1 MVQPST
7 MLNKIS
13 GLARWAVAVVFAVGA
28 ASLYAAPIEIET
40 SAAISKEAG
49 LDSARQEALR
59 EAVKQASDLVQVSV
73 MASERVSPQGQII
86 ESSRIRTTDAVPEY
100 RIVREW
106 VSEQRLHLLVRFEP
120 ADAAAKAHHAR
131 QGYRKKVV
139 VVPFVV
145 HRPSH
150 VVNTFRD
157 FPKELMYRLEKTGA
171 VLARFSDYS
180 IPAENSSEAETA
192 IRAAVRQIAAKQD
205 GQFVIAGEIRDVMN
219 VDAAPPSSLFSFPKK
234 RRSFETHLAVYDG
247 LTGARLAQHRF
258 GTQVEGAA
266 AEDSGKQFG
275 TSDFLATEFG
285 MGVEGVVRS
294 AVSAALDDIRSIPFT
309 AKVVRV
315 AGSKVYINAGATSL
329 IAPGDKFA
337 TYQAQDEMTLK
348 DPSSQSDYGM
358 PLTPLASIQIT
369 QVYPLFAV
377 GQLQSTQQ
385 NISIKAGDL
394 VRFDAKKE
402 P

>member
-1 MVQPST
+1 
-7 MLNKIS
+7 MLNKLPA
-13 GLARWAVAVVFAVGA
+13 LARWAVALVFAVCAVG
-28 ASLYAAPIEIET
+28 LHAAPVEIET

-59 EAVKQASDLVQVSV
+59 EAIRQASDLGQVSV
-73 MASERVSPQGQII
+73 MASERMSPQGQII
-86 ESSRIRTTDAVPEY
+86 ESSRIRTADAVPEY
-100 RIVREW
+100 RIIREW
-106 VSEQRLHLLVRFEP
+106 VSNQRLHLLVRFEP
-120 ADAAAKAHHAR
+120 ADAAAKAQHVKQA
-131 QGYRKKVV
+131 YRKKVV
-139 VVPFVV
+139 VAPFVV

-157 FPKELMYRLEKTGA
+157 FPRELMYRLEKTGV

-180 IPAENSSEAETA
+180 IPAENSSEAEAT

-205 GQFVIAGEIRDVMN
+205 GQFVISGEIWDVMN
-219 VDAAPPSSLFSFPKK
+219 VDAAPPSSLFHFPKK
-234 RRSFETHLAVYDG
+234 RRSFEIHLAVHDG
-247 LTGARLAQHRF
+247 LTGARLAQHRL
-258 GTQVEGAA
+258 GTQVEGSA
-266 AEDSGKQFG
+266 AEAVGGQFG

-285 MGVEGVVRS
+285 MSVEGVIRS
-294 AVSAALDDIRSIPFT
+294 AVSAALDDIRTIPFT

-337 TYQAQDEMTLK
+337 TYQAQDEMALK

-377 GQLQSTQQ
+377 GQLQSTQK
-385 NISIKAGDL
+385 NVSVKAGDL